1 MNPRFQVRHDGMQA
15 FAQDAVN
22 PPANAGTIEIGD
34 TVILY
39 LQGDED
45 RRDDVRVCVSEFG
58 CDDDVVGT
66 ISRSNPMGATRDS
79 SLAEGASLSFKR
91 QQVFRFQKAT

>member
-1 MNPRFQVRHDGMQA
+1 MNPRFQVRHDGMPA

-45 RRDDVRVCVSEFG
+45 RRDAVRVCVSEVG
-58 CDDDVVGT
+58 CDGDVLGT
-66 ISRSNPMGATRDS
+66 ISCSNPIGAKRDS
-79 SLAEGASLSFKR
+79 SLVEGASLTFTR
-91 QQVFRFQKAT
+91 QQVFRFQKA